1 MLSWT
6 CRQCEEH
13 RRNLNAA
20 HLRIQCLWCA
30 VQLSQEQNASFW
42 QSTSTTASS
51 KVMWTHTAADG
62 IVLESTCLEEI
73 LLIQHWKR
81 SLLISINRFL
91 KFLGF
96 ENFLSCILFI
106 LLQFLIV
113 FLFFLGVCVHV
124 CMCANVCVAM
134 QLCAHACGEKRTI
147 SDVIPQASTLILLG
161 QGLSPVWNLP
171 SRPGCF
177 ACKLQWPAH
186 LCLHSPG
193 IANTPQCAQFSHL
206 GSGN

>member
-62 IVLESTCLEEI
+62 IVLESTRLEEI

-81 SLLISINRFL
+81 SSLISINRFL

-106 LLQFLIV
+106 LLQFLII

-124 CMCANVCVAM
+124 CNVCKCV
-134 QLCAHACGEKRTI
+134 CGNATVCTCMWREKNNFRCHSSGIHLDSFGAGSLT
-147 SDVIPQASTLILLG
+147 
-161 QGLSPVWNLP
+161 GLEL
-171 SRPGCF
+171 
-177 ACKLQWPAH
+177 AK
-186 LCLHSPG
+186 
-193 IANTPQCAQFSHL
+193 
-206 GSGN
+206 